1 MTEPTPVPSLLG
13 RVERVPRGLLWA
25 VLYHGDEVAAREQV
39 RSARR
44 GRRRVTDMLLAAVDA
59 AQPPWRTRF
68 G

>member
-1 MTEPTPVPSLLG
+1 
-13 RVERVPRGLLWA
+13 VERDPAGRLWA
-25 VLYHGDEVAAREQV
+25 VLYRGEEVTARELV
-39 RSARR
+39 RSVRR